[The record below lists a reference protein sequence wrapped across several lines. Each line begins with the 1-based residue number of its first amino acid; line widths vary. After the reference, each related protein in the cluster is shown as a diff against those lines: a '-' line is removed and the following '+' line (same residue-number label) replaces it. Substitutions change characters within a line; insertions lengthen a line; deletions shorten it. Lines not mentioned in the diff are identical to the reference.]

1 MADVRDA
8 LESAGIP
15 CYLELT
21 EMPEEQVVN
30 PVGRQLRL
38 LVPGQ
43 LNLRA
48 TSILER
54 DIFNKDFETEWKAH
68 LETLSDGEV
77 RAMNPE
83 EASAAYSTESSAYTE
98 LMAKS

>member
-54 DIFNKDFETEWKAH
+54 EIFNKDFEAEWKAR
-68 LETLSDGEV
+68 LETLSDD
-77 RAMNPE
+77 
-83 EASAAYSTESSAYTE
+83 
-98 LMAKS
+98 

>member
-21 EMPEEQVVN
+21 ELPEEQVVN
-30 PVGRQLRL
+30 PARPQTEP
-38 LVPGQ
+38 PGQ

-54 DIFNKDFETEWKAH
+54 EIFNKDFEAEWKAR
-68 LETLSDGEV
+68 LETLSDD
-77 RAMNPE
+77 
-83 EASAAYSTESSAYTE
+83 
-98 LMAKS
+98 